1 MATTAATAPKKAV
14 LIDNNRNIYMK
25 SMLTTRVLVPML
37 MIDVYI
43 SQHLERK
50 IRENVEGKCIA
61 EGFVRPNSVKV
72 ISHSAGVIKNGDV
85 EFTVVYECF
94 VCHPVEGMNVD
105 FIVKTITK
113 AGIHGYVED
122 TALDIKPIIVFIARD
137 HHYASRYFS
146 KINEGDKV
154 TGKIFGV
161 NFQLNDQHIYVVAEL
176 KPPPRVA
183 TAAPQRGGGGGGKLS
198 NTPQLEDDDDDD
210 DEDDDIDDDD
220 E

>member
-1 MATTAATAPKKAV
+1 MATAAPKNAIQ
-14 LIDNNRNIYMK
+14 IDNNRNIYMK
-25 SMLTTRVLVPML
+25 SMLTTRILVPMVK
-37 MIDVYI
+37 IDVYI

-50 IRENVEGKCIA
+50 IRENIEGKCIA

-72 ISHSAGVIKNGDV
+72 ISHSAGVIKNGDI

-122 TALDIKPIIVFIARD
+122 TTLDIKPIIVFIARD
-137 HHYASRYFS
+137 HHYANRYFS

-176 KPPPRVA
+176 KPPPRIA
-183 TAAPQRGGGGGGKLS
+183 TAAPQRGGGNSDKTLAQFGG
-198 NTPQLEDDDDDD
+198 DDDD
-210 DEDDDIDDDD
+210 DEDDDED
-220 E
+220 ED

>member
-1 MATTAATAPKKAV
+1 MAAAAPKNPAI
-14 LIDNNRNIYMK
+14 IDNNRNIYMK
-25 SMLTTRVLVPML
+25 SMLTTRILVPMNT
-37 MIDVYI
+37 IDVYI

-50 IRENVEGKCIA
+50 IRENIEGKCIA
-61 EGFVRPNSVKV
+61 EGFVRPNSVK
-72 ISHSAGVIKNGDV
+72 IINHSAGIIKNGDI

-94 VCHPVEGMNVD
+94 VCHPVEGMNID

-122 TALDIKPIIVFIARD
+122 TNLDIKPIIVFIARD
-137 HHYASRYFS
+137 HHYANRYFS

-161 NFQLNDQHIYVVAEL
+161 NFQLNDQCIYVMAEL

-183 TAAPQRGGGGGGKLS
+183 TAAVQRGGVRS
-198 NTPQLEDDDDDD
+198 RSDDDESDESDD
-210 DEDDDIDDDD
+210 DEDDM
-220 E
+220 